1 MTVIG
6 IDPAYRKEI
15 AFAVW
20 QSKNQK
26 IGGKE
31 KWNLLLTG
39 KSWEPAGLLD
49 VIKKSDIVIIED
61 QYLGP
66 NVEVQKQLSRVVGEI
81 IGICKDAGIIYVMM
95 NPSTWQSTLNFKYG
109 KKPKEMKPSHWKKEK
124 VKYLIDFASDL
135 IGSPLEDED
144 ISAAVLI
151 GRAGVEDED

>member
-1 MTVIG
+1 MIALG

-20 QSKNQK
+20 KSVKQK

-31 KWNLLLTG
+31 DWDLILTG
-39 KSWEPAGLLD
+39 KVWEPVGLSG
-49 VIKKSDIVIIED
+49 IIEKSDMVIIED

-81 IGICKDAGIIYVMM
+81 IGICKSAGVIYVMI
-95 NPSTWQSTLNFKYG
+95 NPANWQSILKFKYG
-109 KKPKEMKPSHWKKEK
+109 KKPKEMKTSVWKKEK

-144 ISAAVLI
+144 ISAAILI
-151 GRAGVEDED
+151 GRAGVEDEN